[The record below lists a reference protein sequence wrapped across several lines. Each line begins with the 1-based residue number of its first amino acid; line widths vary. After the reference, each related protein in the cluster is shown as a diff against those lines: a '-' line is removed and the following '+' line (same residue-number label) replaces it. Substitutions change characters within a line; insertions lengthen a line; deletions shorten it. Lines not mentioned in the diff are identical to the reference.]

1 MPDVYKRQVDCGDH
15 GVSTVTKG
23 DDFGRNN
30 SVTDQIYGKD
40 AETGYSWGA
49 VSYTHLDVYKRQ
61 IYILQ
66 SAERIKEENK
76 KQPFG

>member
-1 MPDVYKRQVDCGDH
+1 MFLIHTISPFYLKLVENL
-15 GVSTVTKG
+15 ST
-23 DDFGRNN
+23 
-30 SVTDQIYGKD
+30 
-40 AETGYSWGA
+40 
-49 VSYTHLDVYKRQ
+49 